1 MRYLLYIFVV
11 ISLFTGCDK
20 QVKTGLHEVHWDRD
34 MCERCKM
41 VVSDRKNTGQV
52 IDPKTG
58 KSYMFDDLGCLVLWF
73 KDENIDWENKAI
85 IYITDI
91 KTGKFI
97 DARKA
102 WYDTNSSRT
111 PMDYGFGAHE
121 KQNKTKSY
129 ITYDEA
135 RLKILRGETMQNPQI
150 KKGNL

>member
-1 MRYLLYIFVV
+1 MRYLLYLFVV

-41 VVSDRKNTGQV
+41 VVSDRKNAGQV

-102 WYDTNSSRT
+102 WYSDTEQT
-111 PMDYGFGAHE
+111 PMGYGFGGYE
-121 KQNKTKSY
+121 KKKKDYMNFN
-129 ITYDEA
+129 IA
-135 RLKILRGETMQNPQI
+135 RKIVFKIARRNDA
-150 KKGNL
+150 NH